1 MDGIL
6 FTKISKSIQYLYS
19 ILIVGFVAIICHYA
33 LPFLDYRIVAL
44 ILLLA
49 VSIIAAMFDILP
61 VLLAA
66 ALSALTWDY
75 FFIPPYYRLQ
85 VASTEDAVLIL
96 MYFVIALLNGVLTY
110 RIRKYEK
117 ALVLKEEKAN
127 TIKLYNTLLNSLSHE
142 LRTPIATILGAS
154 DNLLTQSTK
163 LSDENKTELVSEI
176 SKASLR
182 LNHQVENLLNMS
194 RLESGIIKPH
204 YDWCDINE
212 LIYTVVKQIEETK
225 VEQKIAVKIDPQIP
239 FFKLDKGMLEQI
251 LYNLINNA
259 CLYTPANSL
268 IRIDADCKSESLQLI
283 VEDNGFGFPQEEISA
298 VFGKFYRLKN
308 SKTGGTGLGLSII
321 KGYVEALS
329 GKVFLQNVETHGAR
343 FTINIPA
350 ETSYLNNLKNE

>member
-1 MDGIL
+1 MNVFFL
-6 FTKISKSIQYLYS
+6 PKISKSLQYLYS
-19 ILIVGFVAIICHYA
+19 IVIVGFVSIICHFC
-33 LPFLDYRIVAL
+33 LSFLDYRIVAL

-49 VSIIAAMFDILP
+49 VSIIASLFDILP
-61 VLLAA
+61 VLVAA

-96 MYFVIALLNGVLTY
+96 MYFVIALVNGVLTY

-117 ALVLKEEKAN
+117 ELVLKEEKAK

-154 DNLLTQSTK
+154 DNLLSQGKK
-163 LSDENKTELVSEI
+163 LHEDQKIELFTEI

-194 RLESGIIKPH
+194 RLESGIILPH
-204 YDWCDINE
+204 YDWCDITE
-212 LIYTVVKQIEETK
+212 VVYSVVSQFEETK
-225 VEQKIAVKIDPQIP
+225 IEQKIVVKIDPQIP

-251 LYNLINNA
+251 IYNFLNNA

-268 IRIDADCKSESLQLI
+268 IRVDVDCKSDALQLI
-283 VEDNGFGFPQEEISA
+283 IEDNGFGFPPDEISA

-308 SKTGGTGLGLSII
+308 TKTGGTGLGLSII
-321 KGYVEALS
+321 KGYVEAMNGTVL
-329 GKVFLQNVETHGAR
+329 LENVETHGAR

-350 ETSYLNNLKNE
+350 ETSYLNHLKNE